1 MIDLKMLT
9 TLEDLEE
16 ITGLPS
22 DLLWGKGFNLDDW
35 DVCFVSDI
43 PLTYPQYTE
52 TKYDEDDGF
61 FEEPIDEAN
70 WLIRRMECYCVG
82 YEHVEY
88 ADKHYYMVYHS

>member
-16 ITGLPS
+16 ITRLPS
-22 DLLWGKGFNLDDW
+22 DLLWGKGFDLDDW

-43 PLTYPQYTE
+43 PLTYPQY
-52 TKYDEDDGF
+52 YDEEDRF
-61 FEEPIDEAN
+61 FEEPIDEAY
-70 WLIRRMECYCVG
+70 WLINRMRSYCVG

-88 ADKHYYMVYHS
+88 AGKHYYMVYHS